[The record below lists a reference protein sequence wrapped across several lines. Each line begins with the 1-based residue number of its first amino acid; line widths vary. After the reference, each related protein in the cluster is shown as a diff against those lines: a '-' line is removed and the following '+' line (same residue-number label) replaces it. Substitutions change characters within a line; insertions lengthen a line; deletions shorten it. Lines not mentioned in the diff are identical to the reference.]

1 LVVASLPTATI
12 SSLVPSSGTSA
23 PASMQPQTVQEFQR
37 MLEETKKEVR
47 EIRAIEAQMRWNMAR
62 EEIREKTEKEA
73 AALDDIRDWRWKQSD
88 EMKQY
93 VADKA
98 HRTKVE
104 ELQESKGYQEFKRE
118 VKTLVKE
125 EDLKVIQE
133 NYQKDMSN
141 AQWRAEMEKER
152 QIKEKE
158 IVVSH
163 AEEFQFLRDARS
175 QQKIQEK
182 AEQDERRALE
192 QNLEMANMAKE
203 LAREKEKLLQSLQY
217 VRSCQKPSSVC
228 NGRGSTRPSA
238 VLGVRHLPA
247 NA

>member
-1 LVVASLPTATI
+1 
-12 SSLVPSSGTSA
+12 
-23 PASMQPQTVQEFQR
+23 

-62 EEIREKTEKEA
+62 DEVRERAQKEA
-73 AALDDIRDWRWKQSD
+73 ATLDDIRDWRWKQSD

-98 HRTKVE
+98 HRAKVE
-104 ELQESKGYQEFKRE
+104 ELQESKEYQEFKRE

-125 EDLKVIQE
+125 EDLKIIQE
-133 NYQKDMSN
+133 GYQNDISN
-141 AQWRAEMEKER
+141 AQWRAEMDRER

-163 AEEFQFLRDARS
+163 AADFQFLRDTRA
-175 QQKIQEK
+175 QQKSQEK
-182 AEQDERRALE
+182 VQEDERRALE
-192 QNLEMANMAKE
+192 QSLEMANMAKE

-228 NGRGSTRPSA
+228 NGRGPTRPSA
-238 VLGVRHLPA
+238 VSGVRHFHV
-247 NA
+247 

>member
-1 LVVASLPTATI
+1 
-12 SSLVPSSGTSA
+12 
-23 PASMQPQTVQEFQR
+23 

-62 EEIREKTEKEA
+62 EEVRERTEKEA

-104 ELQESKGYQEFKRE
+104 EQQESKEYQEFKRE

-125 EDLKVIQE
+125 EDLKIIQE
-133 NYQKDMSN
+133 DYQKDLSN

-158 IVVSH
+158 VVVSH
-163 AEEFQFLRDARS
+163 AEDFQFLKEARAH
-175 QQKIQEK
+175 QKIQEK
-182 AEQDERRALE
+182 TENDERHALQ
-192 QNLEMANMAKE
+192 QNVEMAHVAKE
-203 LAREKEKLLQSLQY
+203 LAKEKEKLLQSLQY

-228 NGRGSTRPSA
+228 RSRGSTRPSA
-238 VLGVRHLPA
+238 VLGVRHLHA
-247 NA
+247 

>member
-1 LVVASLPTATI
+1 
-12 SSLVPSSGTSA
+12 
-23 PASMQPQTVQEFQR
+23 

-62 EEIREKTEKEA
+62 EEVRERTQKEA

-93 VADKA
+93 VTEKA

-104 ELQESKGYQEFKRE
+104 ELQKSRDYQEFKRE

-125 EDLKVIQE
+125 EDLKIIQE
-133 NYQKDMSN
+133 EYQKDISN

-158 IVVSH
+158 VVVGH
-163 AEEFQFLRDARS
+163 AEDFQFLRETRA
-175 QQKIQEK
+175 QQKSQEK
-182 AEQDERRALE
+182 AQEDERRALE
-192 QNLEMANMAKE
+192 QSLEMANMAKE
-203 LAREKEKLLQSLQY
+203 LAKEKEKLLQSLQC
-217 VRSCQKPSSVC
+217 VRSCQKRSSVY
-228 NGRGSTRPSA
+228 NGRGSARPSA
-238 VLGVRHLPA
+238 SGVRHLHA
-247 NA
+247 